1 MARVVELYD
10 RTSSLKVALN
20 KICVNLFLHFWQFQH
35 RGQQRGQHR
44 GQQRGPDEHSSV
56 FIIKIND
63 DEPNISYI
71 FVRPI

>member
-10 RTSSLKVALN
+10 RTKSLKVALN

-35 RGQQRGQHR
+35 RGQHFFGRSIA
-44 GQQRGPDEHSSV
+44 QRGPDEHSSV

-63 DEPNISYI
+63 DEPNNDT
-71 FVRPI
+71 FL

>member
-1 MARVVELYD
+1 MFMARVVELYD

-35 RGQQRGQHR
+35 RGQQRG
-44 GQQRGPDEHSSV
+44 PDEHSFV

>member
-35 RGQQRGQHR
+35 RGQQRGQH
-44 GQQRGPDEHSSV
+44 SSV

-63 DEPNISYI
+63 DEPNISSI
-71 FVRPI
+71 LVRPI